1 MQHFLSPISLN
12 RVEMIRLC
20 HSGLS
25 QGHLHHCHP
34 DCLISFSLVH
44 TCSVPSNILVLTGH
58 CFFLVCDFVRP
69 IVFRIYFLVAFT
81 LFRKISLFLNHC
93 RRNLVIL
100 QKQYSATTFFFF
112 CLFWQN
118 LCLSYTFLSSGKER
132 GIYTSVIPFSSL
144 RICV

>member
-69 IVFRIYFLVAFT
+69 VVFRIYFLVAFT

-112 CLFWQN
+112 VCFDKIFAWAILFSPQERKEEFTH
-118 LCLSYTFLSSGKER
+118 LLFLFH
-132 GIYTSVIPFSSL
+132 P
-144 RICV
+144 